1 MIMVMTVMGS
11 LALLWCCTW
20 CAHMIKWRAANCFDI
35 DQSEYA
41 CSTFRFWASGAISI
55 THWRWCTE
63 NDCFIA
69 ERWAKEM
76 KASCNWD
83 ANSVT
88 KQAVSVFSNSNNIP
102 GILQQLR
109 TKTLQVLVLQISFE
123 PTVPEGE
130 REFPKF
136 NYSETFE
143 QPPLSLL
150 WYLWFR

>member
-1 MIMVMTVMGS
+1 
-11 LALLWCCTW
+11 
-20 CAHMIKWRAANCFDI
+20 
-35 DQSEYA
+35 
-41 CSTFRFWASGAISI
+41 
-55 THWRWCTE
+55 
-63 NDCFIA
+63 
-69 ERWAKEM
+69 M

-88 KQAVSVFSNSNNIP
+88 KQAVSVFSNSNNLP

-150 WYLWFR
+150 